1 MIMCPLSLAAAK
13 KKPSS
18 GPPEY
23 LFGQIQFGTGQF
35 GPILGSGMVC
45 GSQILAYGKCF
56 DSLLLIFAEMTAPAG
71 TLPRGISCYEGD
83 VVNGQRHGRG
93 DITVITS
100 DAS

>member
-1 MIMCPLSLAAAK
+1 V
-13 KKPSS
+13 
-18 GPPEY
+18 GH
-23 LFGQIQFGTGQF
+23 
-35 GPILGSGMVC
+35 
-45 GSQILAYGKCF
+45 AYGECF